1 MILFM
6 ISSGAAFSWTLTI
19 GGLPQLVE
27 EFMKSLGGSPA
38 VFMITSIVTLFIM
51 GSMLEGLPSLLIFGP
66 LLLPLAAQYGI
77 NELHFGIVLIISMG
91 IGMLVPPFGIC
102 YFATCSVLETTV
114 EESSARFLPY
124 LAIISIGLIVIAAV
138 PWISLALP
146 RALHL
151 SVR

>member
-1 MILFM
+1 MTNPVEKRIYDLF
-6 ISSGAAFSWTLTI
+6 FSAL
-19 GGLPQLVE
+19 GLV
-27 EFMKSLGGSPA
+27 
-38 VFMITSIVTLFIM
+38 
-51 GSMLEGLPSLLIFGP
+51 IFGP

-91 IGMLVPPFGIC
+91 IGMFIPPFGIC

-114 EESSARFLPY
+114 EESTARFLPY
-124 LAIISIGLIVIAAV
+124 LAIICVGLVVIAAV

-146 RALHL
+146 KALHL